1 MDKEK
6 IEYIKMRFPRG
17 TKITLIYMEGEPQMP
32 KGLTGTVEYVDDI
45 GQVHV
50 HWANG
55 SSLALNLDVDK
66 FVKASSECE
75 ARAIGSGVVRNNA
88 ATSELTLNKTMK
100 LYKTLLLTF
109 VHKRHII
116 ILDIKKG
123 WKFICGEFTLFL

>member
-1 MDKEK
+1 MLREKINKEELKMDKQK

-66 FVKASSECE
+66 FVKA
-75 ARAIGSGVVRNNA
+75 
-88 ATSELTLNKTMK
+88 
-100 LYKTLLLTF
+100 
-109 VHKRHII
+109 
-116 ILDIKKG
+116 
-123 WKFICGEFTLFL
+123 